1 MKICDNGVYVD
12 IDKIVNSLVDTLVH
26 KEQIKEILKKW
37 FWR

>member
-12 IDKIVNSLVDTLVH
+12 IDEIVNSLVDTLVH

-37 FWR
+37 I

>member
-26 KEQIKEILKKW
+26 KEQIKEILKK
-37 FWR
+37 